1 MTVLYTKK
9 FLKQY
14 QKLSQEIQDKV
25 NSRIGIFI
33 ENPQNPSLHNHRLH
47 GSFVHY
53 RSINITG
60 DYRVLYYLM
69 DNETAEFTAVGTH
82 SELYG

>member
-1 MTVLYTKK
+1 MIVLYTKK

-25 NSRIGIFI
+25 DSRIGVFI
-33 ENPQNPSLHNHRLH
+33 EDQQNPLLHNHRLH
-47 GSFVHY
+47 GSFAHY

-60 DYRVLYYLM
+60 DYRALYYLK
-69 DNETAEFTAVGTH
+69 DSETVEFTDVGTH